1 MRPERAPLSQDIQ
14 VSKFESTTL
23 QSDETV
29 QHFKQQY
36 KISWMTSLEDSI
48 ACNRIKFVSSLRQ

>member
-23 QSDETV
+23 QSDETA
-29 QHFKQQY
+29 QHFKQ
-36 KISWMTSLEDSI
+36 L
-48 ACNRIKFVSSLRQ
+48 